1 MWEGV
6 DELSFGH
13 GRFEGVWVL
22 WVELSRGQLEAE
34 ALLESRRCAEAKAEA
49 KAQSRGDPGRS
60 AERGGPRA
68 TLQGLGS
75 FLP

>member
-13 GRFEGVWVL
+13 GRFEGLWVL

-34 ALLESRRCAEAKAEA
+34 ALLESRR
-49 KAQSRGDPGRS
+49 
-60 AERGGPRA
+60 
-68 TLQGLGS
+68 
-75 FLP
+75 

>member
-13 GRFEGVWVL
+13 GRFEGLWVL

-34 ALLESRRCAEAKAEA
+34 ALLEFRRWAEAKT
-49 KAQSRGDPGRS
+49 QSGGDPGTS

>member
-34 ALLESRRCAEAKAEA
+34 ALLESRRWAEA

-60 AERGGPRA
+60 AERRGPRA

>member
-6 DELSFGH
+6 DEISFGH
-13 GRFEGVWVL
+13 GRFEGLWVL

-34 ALLESRRCAEAKAEA
+34 ALLESRRWAEA
-49 KAQSRGDPGRS
+49 KAQGGGDPGRS
-60 AERGGPRA
+60 AERPGPRA